1 MDLTLDGL
9 VVARDART
17 FTSPISLRIPAGSM
31 LAITGSN
38 GSGKST
44 LMDQLS
50 GLLPSAGCVTY
61 GGTSIESMSLEQRS
75 QTLAYVEQSWT
86 SYFDVPVM
94 TAVSWGIRPHGKRD
108 AVLDALRACGCEHL
122 AHQRLSTLSGGER
135 ARVAL
140 ARAHAQR
147 TPVLLLDEPTAA
159 VDRGG
164 REAIAALLATWARS
178 GHTVVAVTHDAALL
192 ARADQMLDLDS
203 VHPA

>member
-17 FTSPISLRIPAGSM
+17 FTAPVSLRIPAGTM

-44 LMDQLS
+44 LMDQLA
-50 GLLPSAGCVTY
+50 GLLPSASCIAY
-61 GGTSIESMSLEQRS
+61 GGLPIESMSLAQRS
-75 QTLAYVEQSWT
+75 HTLAYVEQSWT
-86 SYFDVPVM
+86 SYFDVPVE
-94 TAVSWGIRPHGKRD
+94 TAVTWGIRPHGNRD
-108 AVLDALRACGCEHL
+108 AVAEALRACGCEQL

-147 TPVLLLDEPTAA
+147 TPALLLDEPTAA
-159 VDRGG
+159 VDRSG
-164 REAIAALLATWARS
+164 REAIADVLVTWARA
-178 GHTVVAVTHDAALL
+178 GRTVVVVTHDAALIT
-192 ARADQMLDLDS
+192 RADQVLDLDS
-203 VHPA
+203 VAPS